1 MSQNPAKASGS
12 RAPLLS
18 PLMSPG
24 LKSPGGPGLKSP
36 RPQPLL
42 KRTLA
47 ANGSSVSINDM
58 PPPSTPTGIRAQ
70 LGHLLPR
77 HAYFGA
83 RVVIHEISSV
93 PFVGGEFAVRWK
105 FKGVQANQGSKQ
117 KLLERVKGR
126 AENRSAHANES
137 EGRGDDKRLAM
148 KSPGL
153 PEDDSRS
160 KNLRSPCGLKLESH
174 SASGSFVPI
183 TPRPSLPGSVST
195 VSSHSSDVSDSTC
208 PTAEWGHLSVTGIA
222 PVASSSS
229 STMIPAP
236 ESSGTNT
243 PATFDTGN
251 MAPARGATP
260 FVPLKDHSV
269 RWSQTLDT
277 VLKFDIDRETSLI
290 LPNPLKLVVYQRIIP
305 GHAHGNPQNPRLGAV
320 YLNLA
325 EYVGHGSV
333 ERRYL
338 LKESKTNAILKVCS
352 MPGTRDSQP
361 LSLLPS

>member
-1 MSQNPAKASGS
+1 MSPGGGF
-12 RAPLLS
+12 R
-18 PLMSPG
+18 SPG
-24 LKSPGGPGLKSP
+24 LKSPK
-36 RPQPLL
+36 PQPFS
-42 KRTLA
+42 KRTLVG
-47 ANGSSVSINDM
+47 NESSVSINDM
-58 PPPSTPTGIRAQ
+58 PPPPTPTGIRAQ

-77 HAYFGA
+77 HAYFRA
-83 RVVIHEISSV
+83 RVIIHEISSV

-126 AENRSAHANES
+126 TENRPAHANEH
-137 EGRGDDKRLAM
+137 EGRGEDKRLGM

-153 PEDDSRS
+153 PEDDGHI
-160 KNLRSPCGLKLESH
+160 KILRSQSGVNLESY
-174 SASGSFVPI
+174 SASGASVRT

-208 PTAEWGHLSVTGIA
+208 LTSDWGHLSATGIA

-229 STMIPAP
+229 STMMPVP
-236 ESSGTNT
+236 GSSGTNT

-251 MAPARGATP
+251 MAPARGATS
-260 FVPLKDHSV
+260 FLPLKDHSV

-277 VLKFDIDRETSLI
+277 SLKFDIDRETSHI
-290 LPNPLKLVVYQRIIP
+290 LPNPLKLVVYQRVIP
-305 GHAHGNPQNPRLGAV
+305 GQAHGNPQNPRLGAV

-352 MPGTRDSQP
+352 IRSVLSWFSITYSASLVDDRAGISQR
-361 LSLLPS
+361 